1 MRYRIFDPT
10 GNITALVEE
19 PVDVSQQ
26 PTVAAAIM
34 QKHSNVEQVGFVSL
48 DGDLP
53 ALRMAGGEFCGN
65 ASMSAAAL
73 IAIERNLS
81 LPATV
86 QLRVSG
92 APEAVAVRLEQREGE
107 TFRAAVRMPTA
118 RSIQKQTFT
127 FADVTEDLTVVQ
139 MDGISHILI
148 EQESLCFSL
157 LTDHAA
163 AESAVRQ
170 WCSEL
175 GADGLGF
182 MFLSGDALTP
192 LVFVPGCDT
201 VFWET
206 SCASGTAAVGMA
218 LAAQTGAKMDRI
230 FTEPGGSLRVE
241 SNPETGE
248 TWLHGSTKQI

>member
-1 MRYRIFDPT
+1 MQYRIFDPT

-19 PVDVSQQ
+19 AVDVSRQ
-26 PTVAAAIM
+26 PSVAADIM

-73 IAIERNLS
+73 FALEQNLP
-81 LPATV
+81 LPTTV
-86 QLRVSG
+86 KLSVSG
-92 APEAVAVRLEQREGE
+92 ALEPVAVHLERREGE
-107 TFRAAVRMPTA
+107 IFCAAVRMPPA
-118 RSIQKQTFT
+118 RSVQKQTFA
-127 FADVTEDLTVVQ
+127 FADVSDDLTAVRL
-139 MDGISHILI
+139 DGISHILI
-148 EQESLCFSL
+148 EPESPFFAL
-157 LTDHAA
+157 LADHSA

-170 WCSEL
+170 WSEAL
-175 GADGLGF
+175 NADGLGL
-182 MFLSGDALTP
+182 MFVSGNSLTP

-206 SCASGTAAVGMA
+206 SCASGTAAAGMA
-218 LAAQTGAKMDRI
+218 LAAETGEKIDRS
-230 FTEPGGSLRVE
+230 FTEPGGTLRVV
-241 SNPETGE
+241 SDPSTRE